1 MARPTTKRRLR
12 DIDPD
17 TFSRDVVERYM
28 NHLVT
33 LLGEHVRD
41 SLIEPIDV
49 LKTEAALL
57 ATYAK
62 NGDGVSLVRAK
73 ASCLAVRMMRDSTEH
88 NADTD
93 TVLLAAQARIHLDCN
108 QEVPVRELAC
118 LAGVDPDHVRLLG
131 RQGEIAIAGG
141 VVAPQI
147 AKQWLTARGVPLPS

>member
-1 MARPTTKRRLR
+1 MARPTAKRRLR
-12 DIDPD
+12 DIEPD
-17 TFSRDVVERYM
+17 DFGRDVVERYM
-28 NHLVT
+28 SHLVA
-33 LLGEHVRD
+33 LLGEHVRN

-62 NGDGVSLVRAK
+62 NGNGVSLVRAK
-73 ASCLAVRMMRDSTEH
+73 ASYIAVRAMYDSTEYDA
-88 NADTD
+88 NTD

-108 QEVPVRELAC
+108 QAVQVRELAC
-118 LAGVDPDHVRLLG
+118 LAGVDPDHVRLLA
-131 RQGEIAIAGG
+131 RQGEITIEGG